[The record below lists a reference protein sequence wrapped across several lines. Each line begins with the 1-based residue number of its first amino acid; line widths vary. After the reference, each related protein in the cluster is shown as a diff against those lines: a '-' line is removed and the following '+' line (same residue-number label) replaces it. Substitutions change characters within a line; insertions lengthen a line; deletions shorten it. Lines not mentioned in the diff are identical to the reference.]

1 MTLIRAFAKVDKDG
15 KIPIPNNIRREVNL
29 KEGNLVEIKTS
40 GPSQAQHIVIHK
52 RKNPR

>member
-1 MTLIRAFAKVDKDG
+1 MTLIRAFAKVEKDG
-15 KIPIPNNIRREVNL
+15 KIPISNNIRREVNL
-29 KEGNLVEIKTS
+29 KEGSLVEIKIS